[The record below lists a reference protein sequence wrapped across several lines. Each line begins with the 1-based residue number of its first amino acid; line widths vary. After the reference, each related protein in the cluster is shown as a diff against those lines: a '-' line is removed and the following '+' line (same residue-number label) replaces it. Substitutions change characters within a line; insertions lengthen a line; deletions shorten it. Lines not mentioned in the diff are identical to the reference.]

1 MITII
6 SNLIDKYDLKNSFK
20 ILITNVIYR
29 QKVIIQFNWIW

>member
-29 QKVIIQFNWIW
+29 QKVIIQFN